1 MTCKQIDWQFP
12 LQDLCLG
19 EKTIDVA
26 FLNSK
31 GFGGN
36 NATACVIAPSVVE
49 KMIANRYGKEVV
61 AKYHQKRAKVREN
74 IASYEMAAQRGEIA
88 PIYKFGENMI
98 DESKIVIKTDGVTLP
113 GYQHSVNLSFSNP
126 YSDMVD

>member
-1 MTCKQIDWQFP
+1 
-12 LQDLCLG
+12 
-19 EKTIDVA
+19 
-26 FLNSK
+26 
-31 GFGGN
+31 
-36 NATACVIAPSVVE
+36 
-49 KMIANRYGKEVV
+49 MIANRYGKEVV